1 MTTYADPTRCPDC
14 HAVLPPS
21 PTTCPVCALPLS
33 GRNAFSL
40 FATLQEADRLLG
52 VLRTQKRPVPA
63 HVGAPVSD
71 GSLVDGL
78 PAYPTAT
85 PAPPTVPVRARM
97 SGASVPKILLSL
109 GALCLLVA
117 AVIFLAVAWS
127 WLGVGGRTAVLVALT
142 GTSLGLAVT
151 MHRRSLR
158 TAAESF
164 SVIGLGLLAVDV
176 VGIRHAGWLGPL
188 DDDGLLLVTGT
199 ALATGALALL
209 AVTVRRPLVSP
220 AVVAPLGILVAW
232 AGAQS
237 STGGALPGVVAAVVL
252 LGLARVGTQVPSRT
266 LQVTSVAASALAWV
280 SVVGNGLDGI
290 GDPVTA
296 GHYWGHLAVWPL
308 LVATALVAAAGPAVG
323 LRRSVSVGGLSVA
336 ALLGSYVT
344 LGPVLDNDPTVMAWC
359 VLGVAAGWTAVL
371 LLARGELGRTTL
383 LPLGGT
389 LVVPT
394 VAAVTLV
401 GEAARAVASVGAPYS
416 DPFGVRVAARAVE
429 LSPLLVLPASL
440 VVATAALSALR
451 LAEPVRRT
459 TWCVVLGAAA
469 ALGIVGTLPLYDVPL
484 VVVIGLVLV
493 CGAACYVAADRS
505 DAARANAWLMA
516 SLVLVA
522 GSALLALP
530 SDRLSAA
537 VLAVASLGAARSMT
551 RPGPAGAVAAGC
563 FPVAFAAF
571 VWSVA
576 NVAGVEEQ
584 YRAVPILLVLGGLAL
599 WKPRVEL
606 EASAATV
613 VALASVAAVTAAYD
627 VLLALAIHLTLAGVL
642 VTATSIVHQSR
653 RLLAWP
659 GGLLLAAATWVRLV
673 DLGVHVPEAYTLPS
687 ALVLAGV
694 GVWRLRQDDSSAT
707 LTCLTPGLLLGTVPS
722 LLAMIDEPASLR
734 ALLLG
739 VACLALTV
747 GGAVARWS
755 APLVVG
761 ASVGALLVL
770 RDLAPYAHHV
780 PTWTAIGVSGVAL
793 LVVGVTWESRMH
805 DVRRAARYLDS
816 LR

>member
-1 MTTYADPTRCPDC
+1 
-14 HAVLPPS
+14 
-21 PTTCPVCALPLS
+21 
-33 GRNAFSL
+33 
-40 FATLQEADRLLG
+40 
-52 VLRTQKRPVPA
+52 
-63 HVGAPVSD
+63 
-71 GSLVDGL
+71 
-78 PAYPTAT
+78 
-85 PAPPTVPVRARM
+85 
-97 SGASVPKILLSL
+97 
-109 GALCLLVA
+109 
-117 AVIFLAVAWS
+117 
-127 WLGVGGRTAVLVALT
+127 
-142 GTSLGLAVT
+142 
-151 MHRRSLR
+151 
-158 TAAESF
+158 
-164 SVIGLGLLAVDV
+164 
-176 VGIRHAGWLGPL
+176 
-188 DDDGLLLVTGT
+188 
-199 ALATGALALL
+199 
-209 AVTVRRPLVSP
+209 
-220 AVVAPLGILVAW
+220 
-232 AGAQS
+232 
-237 STGGALPGVVAAVVL
+237 
-252 LGLARVGTQVPSRT
+252 
-266 LQVTSVAASALAWV
+266 
-280 SVVGNGLDGI
+280 
-290 GDPVTA
+290 
-296 GHYWGHLAVWPL
+296 
-308 LVATALVAAAGPAVG
+308 
-323 LRRSVSVGGLSVA
+323 
-336 ALLGSYVT
+336 
-344 LGPVLDNDPTVMAWC
+344 
-359 VLGVAAGWTAVL
+359 
-371 LLARGELGRTTL
+371 
-383 LPLGGT
+383 
-389 LVVPT
+389 
-394 VAAVTLV
+394 
-401 GEAARAVASVGAPYS
+401 
-416 DPFGVRVAARAVE
+416 
-429 LSPLLVLPASL
+429 LLVLPASL

-459 TWCVVLGAAA
+459 TWCVVLGGAV

-484 VVVIGLVLV
+484 VVVVGLVLV
-493 CGAACYVAADRS
+493 CGAACYVAADRL
-505 DAARANAWLMA
+505 DAGRANAWLMA

-530 SDRLSAA
+530 SDRLGAA

-551 RPGPAGAVAAGC
+551 RPSPVGAVAAGC

-571 VWSVA
+571 VWSAA

-584 YRAVPILLVLGGLAL
+584 FRAVPILLVLGGLAL

-613 VALASVAAVTAAYD
+613 VALASVAAVTASDD

-642 VTATSIVHQSR
+642 VTATSIIHQSR

-687 ALVLAGV
+687 ALVLAAV

-707 LTCLTPGLLLGTVPS
+707 LTWLTPGLLLGTVPS

-747 GGAVARWS
+747 GGATARWS

-770 RDLAPYAHHV
+770 RELAPYAHHV